1 MMFKKCEVL
10 NAYETIDK
18 KYIIKKSKHKS
29 WVVYEKIN
37 GEEFYEKNGMEKANL
52 AEAKKLV
59 LKLFYK
65 IEI

>member
-1 MMFKKCEVL
+1 MFKKCEAI
-10 NAYETIDK
+10 NAYGTIDK

-29 WVVYEKIN
+29 WVVYELID
-37 GEEFYEKNGMEKANL
+37 GFYEKNGMEKANL